1 MKEIPEDLKSHLR
14 TLGIAHIVYSSLLLV
29 PGLIIFTILSGAG
42 LLSGEWEAIAI
53 TSAISIFVT
62 GLILFLTI
70 PGIIAGI
77 GLLQGRNWALI
88 LGLIIGIL
96 NLLSFPFGTALGV
109 YNIWVFTKI
118 NQLNS

>member
-1 MKEIPEDLKSHLR
+1 MKAITEDLRSHVR
-14 TLGIAHIVYSSLLLV
+14 TLGIAHIVYSSILLV
-29 PGLIIFTILSGAG
+29 PCLIIFTILSGAG
-42 LLSGEWEAIAI
+42 ILSGEWEAIAI

-62 GLILFLTI
+62 GLILLLTV

-77 GLLQGRNWALI
+77 GLLQGRSWALI

-96 NLLSFPFGTALGV
+96 NLFSFPFGTALGI